1 MNEPIKKP
9 SFDPKTQAML
19 DELLTWTKAEA
30 LIWALDTAEH
40 VLFRFTD
47 LNPHDPRP
55 HQCLVIGRQWLKEPV
70 PFKTIR
76 YTALA
81 AHSAA
86 RDATDPCAIAAARAC
101 GHAIATIH
109 VQTHCIGAALYGIKA
124 CPDETSKKA
133 ERAWQLDHLAAL
145 KKEFGHEKGN

>member
-1 MNEPIKKP
+1 MNVPNKKP
-9 SFDPKTQAML
+9 RFDQETQAML

-47 LNPHDPRP
+47 LYPQDPRP
-55 HQCLVIGRQWLKEPV
+55 NNCLLIGRQWLKEPV

-76 YTALA
+76 ATALA
-81 AHSAA
+81 AHASA
-86 RDATDPCAIAAARAC
+86 RDAQDPLAIAAARAC

-109 VQTHCIGAALYGIKA
+109 VQTHCIGAALYGLKA
-124 CPDETSKKA
+124 CPDEASKKT

-145 KKEFGHEKGN
+145 RKEFHHEK

>member
-1 MNEPIKKP
+1 
-9 SFDPKTQAML
+9 ML

-40 VLFRFTD
+40 VLSRFTD
-47 LNPHDPRP
+47 HHPDDPRP
-55 HQCLVIGRQWLKEPV
+55 NQCLVIARQWLTEPV

-76 YTALA
+76 ATALA
-81 AHSAA
+81 AHASA
-86 RDATDPCAIAAARAC
+86 REATDPGAIAAARAC

-109 VQTHCIGAALYGIKA
+109 VQTHCIGAALYGLKA
-124 CPDETSKKA
+124 CPDEASKTA

-145 KKEFGHEKGN
+145 KKEFGHEK